1 MGMTTSI
8 TPYSGTDAISIR
20 PLKGLEDCLN
30 FQKAVQMIW
39 GGGDDDAIPIHV
51 LVTLAKN
58 GGLVMAAYAPDGP
71 EVTGGI
77 VGIVLGWLGLG
88 ADPATP
94 DAPPKI
100 KFCSHM
106 AGVLP
111 AWQGKHIGL
120 RLKLAQRDYIL
131 EQGLTDWVTWTFD
144 PLYRANG
151 VFNIHRLGATC
162 TTYMRNIYGEL
173 NDDLNRGVPSDRC
186 QVDWRLN
193 SPRVAQKAQD
203 QGNSAVHAQWEPE
216 ILEIL
221 PSSTNAAGFA
231 TPGDPAFVGEGRPL
245 AVPIPSDIAA
255 IRRTDRELSL
265 AWRFYLRAVLEE
277 AFGAGYTMVD
287 CIHLPNRG
295 WHYILV
301 RDYM

>member
-1 MGMTTSI
+1 L
-8 TPYSGTDAISIR
+8 GT
-20 PLKGLEDCLN
+20 G
-30 FQKAVQMIW
+30 V
-39 GGGDDDAIPIHV
+39 
-51 LVTLAKN
+51 
-58 GGLVMAAYAPDGP
+58 
-71 EVTGGI
+71 
-77 VGIVLGWLGLG
+77 
-88 ADPATP
+88 DPATP
-94 DAPPKI
+94 DAPPKL

-111 AWQGKHIGL
+111 AWQGQHIGL

-131 EQGLTDWVTWTFD
+131 AQGLTDWVTWTYD

-162 TTYMRNIYGEL
+162 ISYMRNIYGEL

-193 SPRVAQKAQD
+193 SPRVAQKAQAH
-203 QGNSAVHAQWEPE
+203 SVPRSSTELAHATWEVE
-216 ILEIL
+216 NLEIL
-221 PSSTNAAGFA
+221 PSHSNAAGFSV
-231 TPGDPAFVGEGRPL
+231 PGEARFSGEGRPL
-245 AVPIPSDIAA
+245 AVPIPADVAA
-255 IRRTDRELSL
+255 IRRSDRELSL

-301 RDYM
+301 RE